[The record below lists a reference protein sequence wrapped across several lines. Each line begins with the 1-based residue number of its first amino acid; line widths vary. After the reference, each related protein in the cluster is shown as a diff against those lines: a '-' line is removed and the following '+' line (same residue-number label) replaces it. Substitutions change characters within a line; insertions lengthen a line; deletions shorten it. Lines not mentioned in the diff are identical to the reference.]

1 MLSAFFA
8 FVLLVGVRGFEFSP
22 ARRLLGHRGSDS
34 LLRLSFTSALVQILL
49 QQKTKAIAFVLL
61 VGVRGFEFSPARR
74 LLGHRGSDSLLRLS
88 FTSALVQILLQQKT
102 KAIAFVL
109 LVGVRGFEP
118 PASWSRTKHSTK
130 LSHTPINILFFLC
143 RYISAR
149 RIL

>member
-1 MLSAFFA
+1 MTEEKRKRRKTQITSILSAFFA

-34 LLRLSFTSALVQILL
+34 RLRLSFTSAPVQILL
-49 QQKTKAIAFVLL
+49 QQKTKAN
-61 VGVRGFEFSPARR
+61 
-74 LLGHRGSDSLLRLS
+74 
-88 FTSALVQILLQQKT
+88 
-102 KAIAFVL
+102 AFVL

-130 LSHTPINILFFLC
+130 LSHTPINILFFLR

-149 RIL
+149 RILYRNIPVLSISYCKKLFCFR